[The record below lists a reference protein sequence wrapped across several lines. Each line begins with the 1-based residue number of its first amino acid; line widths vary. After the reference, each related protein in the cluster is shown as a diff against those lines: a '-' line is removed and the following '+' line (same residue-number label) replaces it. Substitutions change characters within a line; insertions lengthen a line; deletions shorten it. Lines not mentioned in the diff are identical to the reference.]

1 MGDICPPRRR
11 VDECLYGDDLPN
23 DQHRE
28 RVEVDLVNPAIDD
41 EVADHA
47 ETDQRVY
54 AGRRED
60 ERQCGK
66 AAKGCIEQRA
76 GGDQH
81 QAPMKLGPLAPVD
94 GERKGHGEAGKVH
107 HLDNQESR
115 RVEGVLLLEPGHAD
129 GG

>member
-54 AGRRED
+54 AGRRETSGNAGK
-60 ERQCGK
+60 RPK
-66 AAKGCIEQRA
+66 AASSSAQ
-76 GGDQH
+76 
-81 QAPMKLGPLAPVD
+81 
-94 GERKGHGEAGKVH
+94 EAI
-107 HLDNQESR
+107 STR
-115 RVEGVLLLEPGHAD
+115 RR
-129 GG
+129 

>member
-1 MGDICPPRRR
+1 MGDIRPPGRC
-11 VDECLYGDDLPN
+11 VYECLYGDDLPN

-94 GERKGHGEAGKVH
+94 GERKGQGEAGKVH
-107 HLDNQESR
+107 HLDNEESR
-115 RVEGVLLLEPGHAD
+115 RVERGLFPRTWPC
-129 GG
+129 